1 MAFTPVQ
8 KASIG
13 TGVALGV
20 LALVGFVAYLSITQ
34 MIGSLQAV
42 ASTNANIGRLDRV
55 VARTVD
61 GENAQR
67 GFVST
72 GDTAY
77 LEPLG
82 AAQSDVEFAL
92 DSLRAATEDNPAQRR
107 DLDKLAPM
115 IATRFREIRASVA
128 MRQRFGADSAKKIL
142 HQEKAVRT
150 SEGAGPLANR
160 MRDQELRVLGE
171 RTRAMTVRGRTASN
185 FIFIA
190 SLLALILAFVA
201 LQPLRPAVA
210 ARLQR
215 RLSVPW
221 TSSSALQL
229 TGSEEARHAGD
240 RLTRLQQV
248 IAALSH
254 PVSASDTAQA
264 LLTRGAPPLVGS
276 LGVVATFEGGNLR
289 VLRALGDVVKHL
301 APGSAI
307 PASLMDPFAEAV
319 RTRAPVVVASR
330 IERMRRFASMGR
342 FSETGTSDGAFVAAP
357 LMADETVLGVLLI
370 AFADN
375 REFSDDERAYLRT
388 LGRIGGQA
396 LARTASESRP

>member
-8 KASIG
+8 KISIG

-20 LALVGFVAYLSITQ
+20 LALAGFVAYLSITQ
-34 MIGSLQAV
+34 MIGSQQAV
-42 ASTNANIGRLDRV
+42 AATNANIARLDRV

-77 LEPLG
+77 LEPLD

-92 DSLRAATEDNPAQRR
+92 DSLRTATEDNPAQRR

-115 IATRFREIRASVA
+115 IATRFREIRSSVA
-128 MRQRFGADSAKKIL
+128 MRQRLGADSARQIL
-142 HQEKAVRT
+142 QQQRAVRT

-160 MRDQELRVLGE
+160 MRDEELRVLGE
-171 RTRAMTVRGRTASN
+171 RTRAMTARGRTASN
-185 FIFIA
+185 FILVA
-190 SLLALILAFVA
+190 SMLAAILAGVA

-210 ARLQR
+210 ARLQQ

-221 TSSSALQL
+221 TSSDLHL
-229 TGSEEARHAGD
+229 TVNEEARHAGD
-240 RLTRLQQV
+240 RLARLQQV

-254 PVSASDTAQA
+254 PVSAADVAQA

-276 LGVVATFEGGNLR
+276 LGVVAAFEGGNLR

-301 APGSAI
+301 APGSAV
-307 PASLMDPFAEAV
+307 PANLMEPFTEAL
-319 RTRAPVVVASR
+319 RTRAPVMVASR
-330 IERMRRFASMGR
+330 VERMRRFASMGR
-342 FSETGTSDGAFVAAP
+342 FSESGTSDGAFVAAP
-357 LMADETVLGVLLI
+357 LMADETVHGALLI

-375 REFSDDERAYLRT
+375 REFSDDERAYLTT

-396 LARTASESRP
+396 LARTASEAER